1 VHLDR
6 LWLTDFR
13 SYTSAELTPAPDG
26 LTVVLGANGQGKTNL
41 LEAIGYLATLRSFR
55 GVPGEALIRIGAAR
69 AVVRAET
76 HRDGREVLI
85 EAELVPTGRDR
96 VQVNRQTLRR
106 TRDLLGSFQVTVFSP
121 DDVALVKAGPA
132 GRRQY
137 LDDLLVALHP
147 RHDATQSEVD
157 KVLRQRNALLKS
169 VAGTRHPSADVLSTL
184 DVWDEKL
191 ATAGEA
197 LVTARDG
204 LTRALEPLADTFY
217 ARLAD
222 AGVSPASGDVGPDG
236 GGGAAPLG
244 GVGADADG
252 SALAKARPE
261 ERMEP
266 TGACKPAA
274 TQVSAPQKP
283 GVSPRARLAY
293 MRSWSGSLR
302 DALVAARADDL
313 RRGLTTVGPHRDELD
328 LQIESMPARTHASQ
342 GEQRS
347 LALALRLAGHRVVT
361 DRLGT
366 PPVLLLDDVFSELD
380 DDRAA
385 ALVASLPPGQTLL
398 TTAGH
403 LPPGATPE
411 VTCRL
416 EAGRLMS

>member
-147 RHDATQSEVD
+147 RHDATQTEVD

-169 VAGTRHPSADVLSTL
+169 VAGTRHPAADVLSTL

-191 ATAGEA
+191 AMAGEA
-197 LVTARDG
+197 LVSARDG
-204 LTRALEPLADTFY
+204 LTRALEPLADTLY
-217 ARLAD
+217 VRLAD
-222 AGVSPASGDVGPDG
+222 AGK
-236 GGGAAPLG
+236 
-244 GVGADADG
+244 G
-252 SALAKARPE
+252 SADTSRGAGSQVPTETEVSGAQKNEGRP
-261 ERMEP
+261 RV
-266 TGACKPAA
+266 
-274 TQVSAPQKP
+274 Q
-283 GVSPRARLAY
+283 LAY
-293 MRSWSGSLR
+293 ARSWSGSLR
-302 DALVAARADDL
+302 DALVAARDDDL
-313 RRGLTTVGPHRDELD
+313 RRGLTTVGPHRDELE
-328 LQIESMPARTHASQ
+328 LQIAAMAARTHASQ

-385 ALVASLPPGQTLL
+385 ALVASLPPGQALL

-416 EAGRLMS
+416 EGGRLVP